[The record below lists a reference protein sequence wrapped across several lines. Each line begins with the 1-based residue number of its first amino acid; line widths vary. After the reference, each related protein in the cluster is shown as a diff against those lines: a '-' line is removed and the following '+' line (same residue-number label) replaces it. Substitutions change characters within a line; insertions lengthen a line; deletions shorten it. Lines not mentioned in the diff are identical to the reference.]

1 MSNSPFKIVGGI
13 IGPLAGG
20 GGVIDT
26 GGINTGGAINTNPN
40 AIDNRASAVVTE
52 TSVNPYGVGLS
63 KPQLARD
70 AVAGGMQALSLQDRE
85 GMLDA
90 LGVKK
95 ATSGFIDASEFG
107 RAEAGGKDLVAQA
120 RGENSI
126 NYEAGSYAERSRR
139 AQARLFG
146 NRSRAF
152 SLEGQAANEQR
163 AADKRQRMLA
173 GDFSGN
179 ALVGM
184 TQGTRDY
191 MTGTG
196 QFSQP
201 AQTAMGNIYGSLFA
215 RQGSI
220 GSALAKRACKYKN
233 KK

>member
-1 MSNSPFKIVGGI
+1 MINSPLKI
-13 IGPLAGG
+13 IGGVAGSLAG
-20 GGVIDT
+20 T
-26 GGINTGGAINTNPN
+26 GNSINTDPN

-52 TSVNPYGVGLS
+52 TAVNSYGNVLS
-63 KPQLARD
+63 KPELQRD

-139 AQARLFG
+139 AQADRFG
-146 NRSRAF
+146 NRQRAF
-152 SLEGQAANEQR
+152 TIEGQAAGEQR
-163 AADKRQRMLA
+163 AADKRQRMMA

-184 TQGTRDY
+184 NQAAREY

-215 RQGSI
+215 RQGSM